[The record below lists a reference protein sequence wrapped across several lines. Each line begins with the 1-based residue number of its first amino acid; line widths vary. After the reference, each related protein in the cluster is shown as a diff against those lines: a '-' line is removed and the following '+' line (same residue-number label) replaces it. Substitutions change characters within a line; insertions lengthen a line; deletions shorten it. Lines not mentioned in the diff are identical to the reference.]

1 MTLYKGKVLRPSQAT
16 HDVVGDLRPLV
27 GDYRPTT
34 YLRYTAPPR
43 TTPPAVS
50 DATHAVARASIVASA
65 SELAAAWVRHR
76 QQRENLDHE
85 IEPRVQLLAKV
96 LAERL
101 LERELQLTPDA
112 ILYLTREVFQA
123 LPPAEPVR
131 LRAHPADVV
140 TLEKHR
146 ADLALSPGTLQ
157 IVADPHR
164 TRGSIRAES
173 ELGTLDADLSA
184 RLDRLLAALREP

>member
-1 MTLYKGKVLRPSQAT
+1 VLRPNAVTSEEI
-16 HDVVGDLRPLV
+16 GDLRSLV
-27 GDYRPTT
+27 GDAKPAT
-34 YLRYTAPPR
+34 YLRYAAPQR

-76 QQRENLDHE
+76 QCRENLDHE

-101 LERELQLTPDA
+101 LERELQLTPEA
-112 ILYLTREVFQA
+112 ILDLTREVFHA

-131 LRAHPADVV
+131 LRAHPADVE

-146 ADLALSPGTLQ
+146 ETLALSRHTLQ

>member
-1 MTLYKGKVLRPSQAT
+1 MTLRRAKVIKPNAVT
-16 HDVVGDLRPLV
+16 TTEVGDLRSLV
-27 GDYRPTT
+27 GDSQPTT
-34 YLRYTAPPR
+34 YLRYAAPR
-43 TTPPAVS
+43 STPTAVS
-50 DATHAVARASIVASA
+50 DATHAVARASLVASA

-76 QQRENLDHE
+76 QRRERLDQE

-101 LERELQLTPDA
+101 LERELQLVPEA
-112 ILYLTREVFQA
+112 ILDLTREVFQA

-131 LRAHPADVV
+131 LRVHPADVE

-146 ADLALSPGTLQ
+146 KSLALSSHTLQ